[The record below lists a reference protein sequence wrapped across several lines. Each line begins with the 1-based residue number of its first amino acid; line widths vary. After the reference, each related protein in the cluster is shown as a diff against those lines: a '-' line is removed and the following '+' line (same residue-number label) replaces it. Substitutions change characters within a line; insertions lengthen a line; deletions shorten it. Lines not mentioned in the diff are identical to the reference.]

1 MNDRGRIKIY
11 VDKYQVGVL
20 RERIWPWKI
29 KGLKYIGSEMMMR
42 LLGIQDQS
50 LGERMVEAVNNL
62 RTLDFTPVNHKSS
75 NLTILYQF
83 EKHSSR
89 LFLARIQETY

>member
-1 MNDRGRIKIY
+1 MAEVGLKFMYINIKLEFCR
-11 VDKYQVGVL
+11 KEFGL
-20 RERIWPWKI
+20 GKM
-29 KGLKYIGSEMMMR
+29 KGLKYIGSEMVMR

-75 NLTILYQF
+75 NLIIFYQF
-83 EKHSSR
+83 KKHSR